1 MSELG
6 ALDVVWNTAN
16 LLGDR
21 GDLVRRHINKFGAG
35 IDEARDQPR
44 TSNAIDLRMFAGN
57 PFIIGPAAK
66 LSSRGQFHFLP
77 GRNTSFEVCRL
88 DVGGAQRLRYAL
100 ADVTAVAAIVHNRA
114 TDGQIPRQ
122 PIDFFGSMTERADDL
137 PIIGV
142 EGVLATDIHQNRR

>member
-1 MSELG
+1 MPEFG
-6 ALDVVWNTAN
+6 ALDVIRNTAD

-21 GDLVRRHINKFGAG
+21 RDLVRRHVNKFGAG

-44 TSNAIDLRMFAGN
+44 TSNAIDLRMFAGD

-88 DVGGAQRLRYAL
+88 DVGGAQRPPPAF
-100 ADVTAVAAIVHNRA
+100 ADLTTVAAISHNPA
-114 TDGQIPRQ
+114 TAGP
-122 PIDFFGSMTERADDL
+122 GVTKTL
-137 PIIGV
+137 PAV
-142 EGVLATDIHQNRR
+142 VRSAPLP